1 MLWPPSL
8 AYCTLMKVTKA
19 ISWPVGLELSAVLQ
33 QSLNSEKE
41 QGAESFILT
50 LPSAPEL
57 RMVEPD
63 GEFWQEYQP
72 MGFLPADSLLHSCLC
87 TAVHCCLALA
97 RWIPSLLSLSG
108 WRKSCT
114 GPAKKHREAVG
125 GRGGLGNDSFC
136 WKSCLSLIKLKAA
149 ISTGFPVQHI
159 VGMASRRSLP
169 KEFSWLFQRSI
180 TLAISSFLV
189 LFQLLKKNPL
199 ESTCGKKKH
208 KGQKETK
215 NNNEQQKRDIKG
227 KINK

>member
-1 MLWPPSL
+1 MGSSGRNTSLWDSCL
-8 AYCTLMKVTKA
+8 
-19 ISWPVGLELSAVLQ
+19 
-33 QSLNSEKE
+33 
-41 QGAESFILT
+41 LT
-50 LPSAPEL
+50 LCFIPASALQCTAALPL
-57 RMVEPD
+57 P
-63 GEFWQEYQP
+63 GEFP
-72 MGFLPADSLLHSCLC
+72 HSFPWVDEGKAAQDQLRS
-87 TAVHCCLALA
+87 TERQWVV
-97 RWIPSLLSLSG
+97 
-108 WRKSCT
+108 K
-114 GPAKKHREAVG
+114 
-125 GRGGLGNDSFC
+125 GGLGNDSFC